1 MLLDVG
7 ANMDS
12 NAENLVQFAA
22 MGAIL
27 AEHVL
32 KVPNPRI
39 GLLNIGEETEKGD
52 DLAREAHANLAALE
66 LRFVGNVEAQDMI
79 AHHADVVVCDGFVG
93 NVVIKFFEGLTSYIF
108 RSLREDLQ
116 QGIVAPVALL
126 ALKPGFDRLR
136 ARFDYERFGGAPL
149 LGVRGVSIV
158 THGRARARM
167 IENALRVASE
177 AAHADVPGLIVE
189 WTREHPALAHQGVR
203 DRLAARLRR
212 ERRRPMSP
220 GNRTAR
226 RTADPGLLGRRLA
239 LFALFEAE
247 FRPGTASA
255 ALERLAA
262 ERGGLGR
269 GARPRRADRE
279 RSGRASGRA
288 RCAGSPSRRRRSRS
302 PSSGE
307 WSERSSGAR
316 IYEVLY
322 SAATPSGETMRDAVS
337 LARIY
342 AGDAARRL
350 VNGVL
355 GSVSRSGGGA

>member
-1 MLLDVG
+1 MRIAVDAMGGDNAPREIVRGAIDYAISSPDEVILVGASAAVEREITDYGRGRPPNISVVEAPDVIEMGEHPAAALRAKKGASIVVATDLVRDGHADAVVSAGSTGATMAAAVFRLGRIAGIDRPALPAHFVTATGPVVLLDVG

-12 NAENLVQFAA
+12 DAENLVQFAA

-52 DLAREAHANLAALE
+52 DLAREAHASLAE
-66 LRFVGNVEAQDMI
+66 LDVRFVGNVEAHDVI

-136 ARFDYERFGGAPL
+136 ARFDYERFGGSPL
-149 LGVRGVSIV
+149 LGVRGVSVV
-158 THGRARARM
+158 THGRAKARM
-167 IENALRVASE
+167 MENALRVASE

-203 DRLAARLRR
+203 DRIAGRLRR
-212 ERRRPMSP
+212 ERQ
-220 GNRTAR
+220 
-226 RTADPGLLGRRLA
+226 
-239 LFALFEAE
+239 
-247 FRPGTASA
+247 
-255 ALERLAA
+255 
-262 ERGGLGR
+262 
-269 GARPRRADRE
+269 RA
-279 RSGRASGRA
+279 G
-288 RCAGSPSRRRRSRS
+288 
-302 PSSGE
+302 
-307 WSERSSGAR
+307 
-316 IYEVLY
+316 
-322 SAATPSGETMRDAVS
+322 
-337 LARIY
+337 
-342 AGDAARRL
+342 
-350 VNGVL
+350 
-355 GSVSRSGGGA
+355 